1 MKRMVSLRRIDAVKR
16 VDDYEVLVI
25 DGVEI
30 EEFHA
35 VRDVFHAGEYCVLV
49 ERDLMLPANPRRTWT
64 PTARTAT
71 VQLYPLGDFP
81 EIAEEMM
88 MLSHDH
94 DGFTAEDYAEI
105 RNTDFGVRLGV
116 KPAA

>member
-1 MKRMVSLRRIDAVKR
+1 MKRLVSLRRIDAVKR
-16 VDDYEVLVI
+16 VGDYEVLVI
-25 DGVEI
+25 DGVDI

-35 VRDVFHAGEYCVLV
+35 MRDAFHAGEYCVFV
-49 ERDLMLPANPRRTWT
+49 ERDVMLPANPRRSWT
-64 PTARTAT
+64 PTSRTAT
-71 VQLYPLGDFP
+71 VQLYPLGEFP

-105 RNTDFGVRLGV
+105 RNTDFALRLGV
-116 KPAA
+116 KSVA

>member
-1 MKRMVSLRRIDAVKR
+1 MKRLVSLRRIDAIKR

-25 DGVEI
+25 DGVEV

-35 VRDVFHAGEYCVLV
+35 ARDVFHAGEYCVFV
-49 ERDLMLPANPRRTWT
+49 ERDVMLPVDSKRSWT
-64 PTARTAT
+64 PTARTAS
-71 VQLYPLGDFP
+71 VQLYPLGEFP

-94 DGFTAEDYAEI
+94 DGFTADDYAEI
-105 RNTDFGVRLGV
+105 RNTDFSVRLGV
-116 KPAA
+116 KPAV

>member
-1 MKRMVSLRRIDAVKR
+1 MKKLVTLRRIDAVRR

-35 VRDVFHAGEYCVLV
+35 ARDAFHAGEYCVFV
-49 ERDLMLPANPRRTWT
+49 ERGVQLPVASQRSWT
-64 PTARTAT
+64 PTASTAT
-71 VQLYPLGDFP
+71 VQLYPLGEFP

-88 MLSHDH
+88 HLAHDH
-94 DGFTAEDYAEI
+94 NGFTAEDYAAI
-105 RNTDFGVRLGV
+105 RDTDFGQRLGV

>member
-1 MKRMVSLRRIDAVKR
+1 MKRMVTLRRIDAVKR
-16 VDDYEVLVI
+16 VGDYEVLVI

-30 EEFHA
+30 DEYHA
-35 VRDVFHAGEYCVLV
+35 VRDAFHAGEYCVFV
-49 ERDLMLPANPRRTWT
+49 ERGLMLPAHPRRTWV

-71 VQLYPLGDFP
+71 VQLYPLGEFP
-81 EIAEEMM
+81 EIAEAMM

-105 RNTDFGVRLGV
+105 RDTDFGARFGV
-116 KPAA
+116 KPAL

>member
-1 MKRMVSLRRIDAVKR
+1 MDRMVTLRRIDAVKL

-35 VRDVFHAGEYCVLV
+35 ARDAFHVGEYCVFV
-49 ERDLMLPANPRRTWT
+49 ERGVMLPAHPRRSWT
-64 PTARTAT
+64 PTERTAT
-71 VQLYPLGDFP
+71 VQLYPLGEFP

-105 RNTDFGVRLGV
+105 RNTDFGRRLGV

>member
-1 MKRMVSLRRIDAVKR
+1 MRGEMWNSR
-16 VDDYEVLVI
+16 
-25 DGVEI
+25 
-30 EEFHA
+30 EE
-35 VRDVFHAGEYCVLV
+35 L
-49 ERDLMLPANPRRTWT
+49 
-64 PTARTAT
+64 
-71 VQLYPLGDFP
+71 
-81 EIAEEMM
+81 M

>member
-1 MKRMVSLRRIDAVKR
+1 MKRLVSLRRIDAVKR
-16 VDDYEVLVI
+16 VGDYEVLMI

-35 VRDVFHAGEYCVLV
+35 SRDVFHAGEYCVFV
-49 ERDLMLPANPRRTWT
+49 ERDVMLPANPRRSWA

-71 VQLYPLGDFP
+71 VQLYALGEFP

-105 RNTDFGVRLGV
+105 RNTDFGLRLGV

>member
-1 MKRMVSLRRIDAVKR
+1 MTKLVTLRRIDAVKR
-16 VDDYEVLVI
+16 VDNYEVLVI

-30 EEFHA
+30 SEFHA
-35 VRDVFHAGEYCVLV
+35 ARDNFHVGEYCVVV
-49 ERDLMLPANPRRTWT
+49 ERNVMLPADPKRSWV

-71 VQLYPLGDFP
+71 VQLYPLGEFP

-94 DGFTAEDYAEI
+94 DGFTAEDYAQI
-105 RNTDFGVRLGV
+105 RNTDFGERLGL

>member
-1 MKRMVSLRRIDAVKR
+1 M
-16 VDDYEVLVI
+16 
-25 DGVEI
+25 
-30 EEFHA
+30 
-35 VRDVFHAGEYCVLV
+35 
-49 ERDLMLPANPRRTWT
+49 
-64 PTARTAT
+64 
-71 VQLYPLGDFP
+71 QLYPLGEFP

-105 RNTDFGVRLGV
+105 RNTDFGLRLGV

>member
-16 VDDYEVLVI
+16 ADDYEVLVI
-25 DGVEI
+25 DGMEI
-30 EEFHA
+30 DEFHA
-35 VRDVFHAGEYCVLV
+35 VRDVFHAGEYCVFV

-71 VQLYPLGDFP
+71 VQIYPLGDFP

>member
-1 MKRMVSLRRIDAVKR
+1 
-16 VDDYEVLVI
+16 
-25 DGVEI
+25 
-30 EEFHA
+30 
-35 VRDVFHAGEYCVLV
+35 
-49 ERDLMLPANPRRTWT
+49 
-64 PTARTAT
+64 
-71 VQLYPLGDFP
+71 VQLCPLGEFP
-81 EIAEEMM
+81 EIAEELM

>member
-1 MKRMVSLRRIDAVKR
+1 MKKMVSLRRIDAVKR

-25 DGVEI
+25 DGVEVD
-30 EEFHA
+30 EFHA
-35 VRDVFHAGEYCVLV
+35 VRDAFHAGEYCVFV
-49 ERDLMLPANPRRTWT
+49 ERDLMLPAHPKRSWA

-71 VQLYPLGDFP
+71 VQLYPLGEFP
-81 EIAEEMM
+81 EIGEAMM

-105 RNTDFGVRLGV
+105 RNTDFGPRLGV

>member
-1 MKRMVSLRRIDAVKR
+1 MKRLVSLRRIDAVKR
-16 VDDYEVLVI
+16 VGDHEVLVI

-30 EEFHA
+30 DDFHA
-35 VRDVFHAGEYCVLV
+35 MRDAFHAGEYCVFV
-49 ERDLMLPANPRRTWT
+49 ERDVMLPASPRRSWT
-64 PTARTAT
+64 PTTRTAT
-71 VQLYPLGDFP
+71 VQLYPLGEFP

-105 RNTDFGVRLGV
+105 RNTDFGLRLGV

>member
-1 MKRMVSLRRIDAVKR
+1 MKRMVTLRRIDAVKR

-25 DGVEI
+25 DGVDI
-30 EEFHA
+30 GEFHA
-35 VRDVFHAGEYCVLV
+35 ASDAFHAGEYCVFV
-49 ERDLMLPANPRRTWT
+49 EGDLMLPAHPRRSWT

-71 VQLYPLGDFP
+71 VQLYPLGEFP